1 MPLIP
6 CDIDRL
12 IASADE
18 ILALQTNESLQLAK
32 LAQMQA
38 HSIGYIQGEVRAGL
52 IFGKAQLILGELQG
66 ALNTLQLTLLMAEDG
81 SLEKA
86 QLLEQI
92 ARGHFDL
99 GDSTLAAKLWQE
111 CTQIALV
118 QQHFSPLI
126 HAHIGLGQIH
136 FGFENYPAALH
147 SHYQAFEYL
156 HTGSST
162 ELRCR
167 VYANIVLDLLSLER
181 QSEAAAML
189 QRLQDAALTQRSLS
203 TDIETYRLKGLLDLA
218 NQQVSDARS
227 HFATALKICHLQA
240 NPWSEAMSLLGL
252 GRCDLADQAWAAA
265 LAHLNKALEIACGL
279 QNPHLL
285 CKIHFALSSC
295 YEGLNELHTAKIH
308 LTEYLQFKQLLQPKV
323 S

>member
-18 ILALQTNESLQLAK
+18 ILALQANEGLQLAK

-38 HSIGYIQGEVRAGL
+38 HSIGYIQGEIRAGL
-52 IFGKAQLILGELQG
+52 ILGRAQLILGELQS
-66 ALNTLQLTLLMAEDG
+66 ALNTLQHTLLMAVDG
-81 SLEKA
+81 SLEKV

-92 ARGHFDL
+92 ARCHFDL

-111 CTQIALV
+111 CAQLAQE
-118 QQHFSPLI
+118 QQHYSPLI
-126 HAHIGLGQIH
+126 HAHIGLGQVY
-136 FGFENYPAALH
+136 FGFENYPSALH
-147 SHYQAFEYL
+147 SHYQAFDYL
-156 HTGSST
+156 HTSSNT

-167 VYANIVLDLLSLER
+167 VYANIVVDLLSLER
-181 QSEAAAML
+181 LSEAAAML

-218 NQQVSDARS
+218 NQQVADARI
-227 HFATALKICHLQA
+227 HFASALKICQLQA
-240 NPWSEAMSLLGL
+240 NPWSEAMSLLSL
-252 GRCDLADQAWAAA
+252 GRCDLADQEWASA
-265 LAHLNKALEIACGL
+265 LAHLNQALDLACGL

-295 YEGLNELHTAKIH
+295 YEGLNELHTAKTH
-308 LTEYLQFKQLLQPKV
+308 LTEYLQYKQLLQPKV
-323 S
+323 A